1 MKLWIA
7 EKPSV
12 AKAICAELGIVK
24 KGAGFNECKGAN
36 VVTWCFGHLLE
47 QAEPDFYTDAD
58 IPVNKKGKKI
68 WRMKDLPIFPKIW
81 KLNAKNDKGVK
92 AQLKIIKSLLS
103 KADSVV
109 NCGDPDREGQLL
121 VDEILEFFK
130 YRKSVQRFWVSAQD
144 SASIRKGLA
153 SLQPNA
159 KFKGMKLAAE
169 GRSRADWLLGMNLT
183 RALTLAHST
192 KQQRRL
198 IAVGRVQTS
207 TLALVAQRDESVKN
221 FKAVP
226 FYNLRSLLSSG
237 SASFTAT
244 WKPSEGQIGLD
255 SEKRLISSEEAKK
268 LFNELSNAQGA
279 TVLKA
284 EKTAKKTSQ
293 PKVFSLA
300 DIQLEA
306 SNRFG
311 FTAQETLDTCQSL
324 YEVHKIASYPRSDCQ
339 FLPESQHS
347 DAAPVLSAIAKTD
360 PQLASLTQKANPNIK
375 SATWND
381 QKITAHHGIIPTQQS
396 ADWSKLTE
404 KEKKIYELIA
414 RRYLAQ
420 FFPEHSFDASS
431 ISLKIKNE
439 TFSANGKVT
448 TNAGW
453 KVVYGGFSDKEEK
466 EEKEE
471 SNQSLPALQ
480 EGTVIPVKKIEIVQ
494 DKTKAPAFFTEGS
507 LIAAMEKIHNVVE
520 NPEHKKLLKDGDG
533 IGTPATRAAII
544 TELKNKGYLESKGK
558 KIHATQ
564 EGVALLDLVPALV
577 KNPVLTA
584 IFERKLKE
592 VEAGKTELESFL
604 EAQKKFIQQE
614 VSKAKALLEEK
625 SAK

>member
-81 KLNAKNDKGVK
+81 QLNAKNDKGVK

-198 IAVGRVQTS
+198 IAVGRVQTP

>member
-24 KGAGFNECKGAN
+24 KGAGFNECKGGN

-92 AQLKIIKSLLS
+92 AQLKTIKGLLVR
-103 KADSVV
+103 ADIVV

-192 KQQRRL
+192 NQQRRL
-198 IAVGRVQTS
+198 IAVGRVQTP
-207 TLALVAQRDESVKN
+207 TLALVAQRDELVKN
-221 FKAVP
+221 FKPVP

-255 SEKRLISSEEAKK
+255 SEKRLISSEQAKK
-268 LFNELSNAQGA
+268 LFNELSNAQSA

-293 PKVFSLA
+293 PKSFSLA

-347 DAAPVLSAIAKTD
+347 DAASVLSAIAKTA

-396 ADWSKLTE
+396 AEWSNLTE

-439 TFSANGKVT
+439 TFSATGKVT
-448 TNAGW
+448 TASGW
-453 KVVYGGFSDKEEK
+453 KVVYGDFSAE

-471 SNQSLPALQ
+471 SNQSLPALRV
-480 EGTVIPVKKIEIVQ
+480 GSVIPVKKIEIVQ
-494 DKTKAPAFFTEGS
+494 DKTKAPASFTEGS

>member
-1 MKLWIA
+1 M
-7 EKPSV
+7 E
-12 AKAICAELGIVK
+12 
-24 KGAGFNECKGAN
+24 
-36 VVTWCFGHLLE
+36 
-47 QAEPDFYTDAD
+47 
-58 IPVNKKGKKI
+58 
-68 WRMKDLPIFPKIW
+68 DLPIFPKVW

-92 AQLKIIKSLLS
+92 AQLKTIKALLS

-130 YRKSVQRFWVSAQD
+130 FRKSVQRFWVSAQD

-153 SLQPNA
+153 SLQPNS

-192 KQQRRL
+192 NQQRRL
-198 IAVGRVQTS
+198 IAVGRVQTP
-207 TLALVAQRDESVKN
+207 TLALVVQRDESVKN
-221 FKAVP
+221 FKPMP
-226 FYNLRSLLSSG
+226 FYNLRSLLSCG
-237 SASFTAT
+237 STSFTAT
-244 WKPSEGQIGLD
+244 WKPSEGQSGLD
-255 SEKRLISSEEAKK
+255 SEKRLINSETARR
-268 LFNELSNAQGA
+268 LFNELSKAQSA
-279 TVLKA
+279 TVIKA
-284 EKTAKKTSQ
+284 EKTEKKTPQ
-293 PKVFSLA
+293 PKAFSLA

-306 SNRFG
+306 GNRFG

-324 YEVHKIASYPRSDCQ
+324 YEIHKIASYPRSDCQ

-347 DAAPVLSAIAKTD
+347 EARTVLSAIAKTA
-360 PQLASLTQKANPNIK
+360 PQLASLAQKANPNIK

-381 QKITAHHGIIPTQQS
+381 KKITAHHGIIPTQQA
-396 ADWSKLTE
+396 ADWSKLSE
-404 KEKKIYELIA
+404 KEKKIYDLIS

-420 FFPEHSFDASS
+420 FFPEHLFDASS

-439 TFSANGKVT
+439 TFSATGKVT

-453 KVVYGGFSDKEEK
+453 KVVYGSFSDGEEK
-466 EEKEE
+466 EEG
-471 SNQSLPALQ
+471 NQSLPVLQ
-480 EGTVIPVKKIEIVQ
+480 EGAVIPVKKIELVQ
-494 DKTKAPAFFTEGS
+494 DKTNAPPYFTEGS

-520 NPEHKKLLKDGDG
+520 NREHKKLLKDGDG

-564 EGVALLDLVPALV
+564 EGAALLDLVPTLV

-604 EAQKKFIQQE
+604 EAQKNFIQQE
-614 VSKAKALLEEK
+614 VSKAKALLKEK
-625 SAK
+625 SA